1 MSAPPSGKIGNGGVL
16 FGGARE
22 KEREKARDKPGFF
35 ARGGA
40 GVDILGGLA
49 DGLAQY
55 FGGQPQYVPAMYKRQ
70 QDERN
75 HNQRLA
81 QMQEETRLKLSEPD
95 YATINNRRVR
105 IDPTTGKSEVLY
117 TAPQDFD
124 DYAASLG
131 AEPGTDEYDRLVQ
144 DYVLRGS
151 GPTATDNYNV
161 REDWRQENRKD
172 LEDIRQNNQIGR
184 ANV

>member
-1 MSAPPSGKIGNGGVL
+1 MRMSDWSSDVCSSDL
-16 FGGARE
+16 GARE

-81 QMQEETRLKLSEPD
+81 QMQEEPRLKLSEPD
-95 YATINNRRVR
+95 RSEESRV
-105 IDPTTGKSEVLY
+105 GKECVS
-117 TAPQDFD
+117 
-124 DYAASLG
+124 
-131 AEPGTDEYDRLVQ
+131 
-144 DYVLRGS
+144 
-151 GPTATDNYNV
+151 
-161 REDWRQENRKD
+161 K
-172 LEDIRQNNQIGR
+172 
-184 ANV
+184 

>member
-1 MSAPPSGKIGNGGVL
+1 MQGMSAPPSGKIGNGGVL

-81 QMQEETRLKLSEPD
+81 QMQEERSEEHTSELQSLMRISYAVFCLKKK
-95 YATINNRRVR
+95 N
-105 IDPTTGKSEVLY
+105 K
-117 TAPQDFD
+117 
-124 DYAASLG
+124 
-131 AEPGTDEYDRLVQ
+131 
-144 DYVLRGS
+144 
-151 GPTATDNYNV
+151 
-161 REDWRQENRKD
+161 RKK
-172 LEDIRQNNQIGR
+172 
-184 ANV
+184 

>member
-1 MSAPPSGKIGNGGVL
+1 MQGMSAPPSGKIGNGGVL

-70 QDERN
+70 QAERN
-75 HNQRLA
+75 HNQQLA
-81 QMQEETRLKLSEPD
+81 QMQEETRLKPSEQA
-95 YATINNRRVR
+95 Y
-105 IDPTTGKSEVLY
+105 E
-117 TAPQDFD
+117 
-124 DYAASLG
+124 
-131 AEPGTDEYDRLVQ
+131 
-144 DYVLRGS
+144 
-151 GPTATDNYNV
+151 
-161 REDWRQENRKD
+161 
-172 LEDIRQNNQIGR
+172 IGR
-184 ANV
+184 AS

>member
-1 MSAPPSGKIGNGGVL
+1 MRISDWSSDVCSSDL
-16 FGGARE
+16 
-22 KEREKARDKPGFF
+22 KARDKPGFF

-124 DYAASLG
+124 DYA
-131 AEPGTDEYDRLVQ
+131 E
-144 DYVLRGS
+144 
-151 GPTATDNYNV
+151 
-161 REDWRQENRKD
+161 
-172 LEDIRQNNQIGR
+172 IGR
-184 ANV
+184 ASCRERVCQYV